1 MNRWERFITSRAQ
14 RGSAPAGA
22 AARPRTG
29 RVKLP
34 ALLLAVAL
42 VSGVACGTRVMA
54 ADEAPSDA
62 DWQSWQANANV
73 TDIAS
78 LQRGARDFAA
88 YCLGCHSLKY
98 ERWSRLG
105 QDLKIPQALLVKD
118 LIPPGES
125 PDGYVISPMIEA
137 DAEKWFGKA
146 PPDLSLMARAR
157 DPDYLYQYLKT
168 FYVDSDRATGA
179 NNMAFPQSAM
189 PDIVSP
195 LEGLKI
201 AVYKSIETPGP
212 DGQMVKQQVFDHF
225 KQIAPGSMTPQ
236 QFDQFTHDL
245 VNFLDYVGDPQQA
258 MRQAMGVWVILFLL
272 VFTWLAWLLKRE
284 FWKDVK

>member
-1 MNRWERFITSRAQ
+1 MPI
-14 RGSAPAGA
+14 SAPLK
-22 AARPRTG
+22 RI
-29 RVKLP
+29 P

-42 VSGVACGTRVMA
+42 VAGAAGAAQAVA
-54 ADEAPSDA
+54 ADEGPADA
-62 DWQSWQANANV
+62 DWQSWTADANV
-73 TDIAS
+73 VDIAS
-78 LQRGARDFAA
+78 LQRGARDFVG

-105 QDLKIPQALLVKD
+105 KDLKIPQDLLVKD

-125 PDGYVISPMIEA
+125 PAGYITSPMIDS

-157 DPDYLYQYLKT
+157 GTDYLYQYLRT

-189 PDIVSP
+189 PDIVAP
-195 LEGLKI
+195 LEGLKV
-201 AVYKSIETPGP
+201 AVYKSVETRGA
-212 DGQMVKQQVFDHF
+212 DGQVVKEQVFDHF
-225 KQIAPGSMTPQ
+225 KQVAPGSMTPQ
-236 QFDQFTHDL
+236 QFDQFVHDV
-245 VNFLDYVGDPQQA
+245 VNFLDYVGDPQRA
-258 MRQAMGVWVILFLL
+258 MRHAMGVWVVLFLL

>member
-1 MNRWERFITSRAQ
+1 MPI
-14 RGSAPAGA
+14 RGPLK
-22 AARPRTG
+22 R
-29 RVKLP
+29 LP
-34 ALLLAVAL
+34 ALLLVAAL
-42 VSGVACGTRVMA
+42 VAGAAGATRALA
-54 ADEAPSDA
+54 ADEGSSDA
-62 DWQSWQANANV
+62 DWQSWTANANV

-78 LQRGARDFAA
+78 LQRGARDFVG
-88 YCLGCHSLKY
+88 YCLGCHSLRY

-105 QDLKIPQALLVKD
+105 EDLDIPKDLLVKD
-118 LIPPGES
+118 LIPPGET
-125 PDGYVISPMIEA
+125 PAGYIVSPMIES

-157 DPDYLYQYLKT
+157 GTDYLYQYLKT

-201 AVYKSIETPGP
+201 PVYKTIEERGA
-212 DGQMVKQQVFDHF
+212 DGKVVTEQVFDHF

-236 QFDQFTHDL
+236 QFDQFVHDL
-245 VNFLDYVGDPQQA
+245 VNFLDYVGDPQRA
-258 MRQAMGVWVILFLL
+258 MRHAMGVWVVLFLL

>member
-1 MNRWERFITSRAQ
+1 MPI
-14 RGSAPAGA
+14 RGHL
-22 AARPRTG
+22 RR
-29 RVKLP
+29 LP
-34 ALLLAVAL
+34 ALLLAAAL
-42 VSGVACGTRVMA
+42 VSGVACATRAMA

-105 QDLKIPQALLVKD
+105 QDLKIPKALLVND
-118 LIPPGES
+118 LIPPGET
-125 PDGYVISPMIEA
+125 PDGYVISPMSEA

-157 DPDYLYQYLKT
+157 DPDYLYQYLRT

-179 NNMAFPQSAM
+179 NNMALPQSAM

-201 AVYKSIETPGP
+201 AVYKSVETQGP
-212 DGQMVKQQVFDHF
+212 DGQMVKEQVFDHF
-225 KQIAPGSMTPQ
+225 KQIAPGSMTPRE
-236 QFDQFTHDL
+236 FDQFTHDL

-258 MRQAMGVWVILFLL
+258 MREAMGVWVVLFLL

>member
-1 MNRWERFITSRAQ
+1 MLIRA
-14 RGSAPAGA
+14 ALK
-22 AARPRTG
+22 
-29 RVKLP
+29 KLP
-34 ALLLAVAL
+34 ALLLAAAL
-42 VSGVACGTRVMA
+42 VSGAAGAARAIA
-54 ADEAPSDA
+54 ADETPSDA
-62 DWQSWQANANV
+62 DWQSWTANANV
-73 TDIAS
+73 TDMAS
-78 LQRGARDFAA
+78 LQRGARDFVG

-105 QDLKIPQALLVKD
+105 QDLNIPKALLAKD

-125 PDGYVISPMIEA
+125 PTDYITSPMIEA

-157 DPDYLYQYLKT
+157 GTDYLYQYLKT

-179 NNMAFPQSAM
+179 NNLAFPQSAM
-189 PDIVSP
+189 PDIVAP

-201 AVYKSIETPGP
+201 AVYKTVATRGA
-212 DGQMVKQQVFDHF
+212 DGQVIKEQVFDHF

-236 QFDQFTHDL
+236 QFDQFAHDL

-258 MRQAMGVWVILFLL
+258 MSHAMGVWVVLFLL